1 MNDAEALYLIKD
13 FINRAKKEQ
22 QYYDQRAVKDIED
35 FIHDTTLESIRD
47 LFQKAVSL
55 ELEAL
60 VKKGKIEKVIKSGR
74 AYYRKL

>member
-13 FINRAKKEQ
+13 FISRAKKEQ
-22 QYYDQRAVKDIED
+22 QYYDQRAVKEIED

-60 VKKGKIEKVIKSGR
+60 VKKGKAEKVVKSGR